1 MRNLVFWGL
10 FPFALPQAIRTRK
23 SALRLPP
30 PSCETVGICRAPQSS
45 GAPLRVLAIG
55 DSVIRGVGVEHLR
68 DAYVGQAVDA
78 LSTTLSRPVEWAV
91 HGRSGA
97 RAEHLLN
104 EYLPALP
111 ETPADVILLSV
122 GVNDIT
128 GMTALRTWRARLGTL
143 LDGLREHSP
152 SAVIGVAGIP
162 PLGQFPLLPEPLRFA
177 SGQRGLA
184 FDAALAKAVAARPD
198 TVHMP
203 IAFDGQPGAFCAD
216 GFHPS
221 KASYQRFGRQI
232 AQLVAEHL
240 PA

>member
-30 PSCETVGICRAPQSS
+30 PACATSGICRSPQSS
-45 GAPLRVLAIG
+45 GTPLRVLAIG
-55 DSVIRGVGVEHLR
+55 DSVIRGVGVDQLR

-78 LSTTLSRPVEWAV
+78 LSTRLSRPVDWAV
-91 HGRSGA
+91 LGRSGA

-111 ETPADVILLSV
+111 AMPADVILLSV

-128 GMTALRTWRARLGTL
+128 GMTALRTWRKRVALL
-143 LDGLREHSP
+143 LDKLQEHSP

-162 PLGQFPLLPEPLRFA
+162 PLGEFPLLPEPLRFA

-184 FDAALAKAVAARPD
+184 FDAALAKVVAARSKA
-198 TVHMP
+198 VHMR
-203 IAFDGQPGAFCAD
+203 IDFDGRPGAFCAD

-221 KASYQRFGRQI
+221 KISYQRFGQQI
-232 AQLVAEHL
+232 AGLVAERL